1 MPTPGA
7 NPRGRARA
15 LLLGSFV
22 VLSLFGAQLVRIQ
35 GLDADATALTAQ
47 KLRTMTETLP
57 ALRGTIY
64 DATGTILASSIERRT
79 ITVNQ
84 RAVVEYKKRDSHGT
98 VIATG
103 VAAAAADLAPLLKTT
118 TGKLTPLL
126 TGRSQYNII
135 AKEVSPVTWHSI
147 SELGIPGVSSERSS
161 MRTYP
166 QSTTAAS
173 LVGFV
178 DGAQVGAGGVEMV
191 LDRELR
197 GRAGMLDY
205 EVGQDGARLPNGLTT
220 EEPAQ
225 PGRDVRLTI
234 RNDLQWYAQNAL
246 AQKVTEVGATSG
258 TVVVQSTKTGELL
271 ALASYP
277 TFDPS
282 HVDPKKGSL
291 ANLAFTEVFEPGST
305 AKVLTA
311 AAALEEGTV
320 TASTPMIVPY
330 SLHRADRVFSDSHV
344 HSTEY
349 LTFAGAL
356 AQSSNT
362 GIILTGETMPPA
374 TLDSY
379 FRKFG
384 FGKTSEVGFPAESP
398 GILAPYKQW
407 DGSQRYTVMFGQ
419 GVSITAIQAASV
431 YQTIANKGVRM
442 PPVLIDAIADGSGS
456 LVRTPR
462 TAGTRV
468 VSERTATELNK
479 MLEGVVSKDGT
490 APQAKVDGYR
500 VAGKTGT
507 AMRIKEGV
515 GYSGYTASFIG
526 FAPAEDPQIVVSV
539 IVQNPVNTHYGGTVA
554 APVFHD
560 VMTYALQ
567 SLKIPP
573 TPQDLTPPQLT
584 LKLDHAPDPADPG
597 VLSDRRRT
605 G

>member
-1 MPTPGA
+1 M
-7 NPRGRARA
+7 
-15 LLLGSFV
+15 
-22 VLSLFGAQLVRIQ
+22 LSLFGAQLVRIQ

-79 ITVNQ
+79 VTVNQ
-84 RAVVEYKKRDSHGT
+84 RAVVEYKKWDRDGNVT
-98 VIATG
+98 AVG
-103 VAAAAADLAPLLKTT
+103 VPAAAAELAPLLKTT
-118 TGKLTPLL
+118 SQKLTPLL
-126 TGRSQYNII
+126 TGKAQYNVL
-135 AKEVSPVTWHSI
+135 AKNVSPVTWHTI
-147 SELGIPGVSSERSS
+147 SELGIPGIFSERSS

-178 DGAQVGAGGVEMV
+178 NAAQAGSGGVEMV
-191 LDRELR
+191 LDPALR
-197 GRAGMLDY
+197 GMEGRLDY

-220 EEPAQ
+220 EKPAQ
-225 PGRDVRLTI
+225 PGKDVRLTI

-246 AQKVTEVGATSG
+246 AQKVTEVDAESG
-258 TVVVQSTKTGELL
+258 TVVVQDSKTGELL

-282 HVDPKKGSL
+282 HVDPTKGSL

-311 AAALEEGTV
+311 AAALEERTV

-344 HSTEY
+344 HPTEY

-362 GIILTGETMPPA
+362 GIILTGETMSPA

-384 FGKTSEVGFPAESP
+384 FGKTSEVGFPGESP
-398 GILAPYKQW
+398 GILAPYKDW

-431 YQTIANKGVRM
+431 YQTIANEGVRM
-442 PPVLIDAIADGSGS
+442 PPVLIDAVADGSGS
-456 LVRTPR
+456 LVKVPR
-462 TAGTRV
+462 APGTRV
-468 VSERTATELNK
+468 VSERSAIELNK

-490 APQAKVDGYR
+490 APQAKVEGYR

-526 FAPAEDPQIVVSV
+526 FAPAENPQIVVSV
-539 IVQNPVNTHYGGTVA
+539 IIQNPIKSHYGGSVS

-567 SLKIPP
+567 SLQIPP
-573 TPQDLTPPQLT
+573 TPQDLRPPQLT
-584 LKLDHAPDPADPG
+584 LKLDQAPNPADPG